1 MELRVIDFDILTRN
15 FQPYVD
21 GYKNIESEKR
31 AMLDSIQPV
40 RKEMESIMKSASSIL
55 DEVSQQKS
63 AERFRTLQDSLMK
76 SDNDFKYKLK
86 GLQEDLNTSV
96 FEQLSEIVSVWAKEN
111 SINVVMDKMEVIFNT
126 DDIDATEDILSVV
139 KEKGLFYKVEV
150 IEDEKVEEVEI
161 IDEKVKSGQ
170 TFDLIADYAEPLPV
184 KIIAD
189 LLGFP
194 ESEEHLLRPW
204 SQAIVKMYEVNPT
217 VQYQSEAKV
226 AAQEFA
232 DYVRALAESRKKTP
246 GADLISDLAIVEENG
261 EKLNMH
267 ELVATCVLLLN
278 AGHEASVNAFGNG
291 MVAALQRP
299 DQTALLRDN
308 SRGITNTALEEFMRF
323 DAPLHM
329 FERTATADTEIGGV
343 SIKEGQKIAALIGS
357 ANRDE
362 TVFSSPESM
371 DLTRDPNPH
380 IGFGAGI
387 HFCIGAPLARLE
399 MSVSLPALWEKYPHM
414 QLAGDAIRR
423 PTFVLRGYESVAISA

>member
-1 MELRVIDFDILTRN
+1 MIDFTDPAFVSNPYPALKELRAAGEPVWHEGMQMFLAARHSDANDVFRN
-15 FQPYVD
+15 KSLGRIFT
-21 GYKNIESEKR
+21 EKSPEFEWEIFNWLH
-31 AMLDSIQPV
+31 AD
-40 RKEMESIMKSASSIL
+40 SIL
-55 DEVSQQKS
+55 DSEPPKHTRLRSLVAKAFNRQKIEGMRP
-63 AERFRTLQDSLMK
+63 AVGRIT
-76 SDNDFKYKLK
+76 
-86 GLQEDLNTSV
+86 
-96 FEQLSEIVSVWAKEN
+96 EQLL
-111 SINVVMDKMEVIFNT
+111 
-126 DDIDATEDILSVV
+126 DA
-139 KEKGLFYKVEV
+139 
-150 IEDEKVEEVEI
+150 
-161 IDEKVKSGQ
+161 IDEKVKTGQ

-308 SRGITNTALEEFMRF
+308 SRGITSTALEEFMRF

-362 TVFSSPESM
+362 TVFSTPESM

>member
-1 MELRVIDFDILTRN
+1 MIDFTDPAFVSNPYPALKELRAAGEPVWHEGMQMFLAARHSDANDVFRN
-15 FQPYVD
+15 KSLGRIFT
-21 GYKNIESEKR
+21 EKSPEFEWEIFNWLH
-31 AMLDSIQPV
+31 AD
-40 RKEMESIMKSASSIL
+40 SIL
-55 DEVSQQKS
+55 DSEPPKHTRLRSLVAKAFNRQKIEGMRP
-63 AERFRTLQDSLMK
+63 AVGRIT
-76 SDNDFKYKLK
+76 
-86 GLQEDLNTSV
+86 
-96 FEQLSEIVSVWAKEN
+96 EQLL
-111 SINVVMDKMEVIFNT
+111 
-126 DDIDATEDILSVV
+126 DA
-139 KEKGLFYKVEV
+139 
-150 IEDEKVEEVEI
+150 
-161 IDEKVKSGQ
+161 IDEKVKTGQ

-217 VQYQSEAKV
+217 VQYQNEAKL

-232 DYVRALAESRKKTP
+232 DYVRDLAESRKKTP

-362 TVFSSPESM
+362 TVFSSPELM

-423 PTFVLRGYESVAISA
+423 PTFVLRGYESVAISV